1 MAIYGSQFLEN
12 TVSTSIS
19 LDANDL
25 FIYDTRKD
33 SDGGAWRLKTSHTSW
48 YNEGL
53 NTNIRGA
60 RREFPVVA
68 LIACTD
74 DHTYIYDADDSSYP
88 LWMIIP
94 SYRLT

>member
-53 NTNIRGA
+53 NTNIRGV
-60 RREFPVVA
+60 EENF
-68 LIACTD
+68 L
-74 DHTYIYDADDSSYP
+74 
-88 LWMIIP
+88 L
-94 SYRLT
+94 